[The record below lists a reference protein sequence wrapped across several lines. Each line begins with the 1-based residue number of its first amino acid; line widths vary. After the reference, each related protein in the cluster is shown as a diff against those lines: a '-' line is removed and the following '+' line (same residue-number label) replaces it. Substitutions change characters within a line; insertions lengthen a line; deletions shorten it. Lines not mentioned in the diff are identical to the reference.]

1 MTSCI
6 FIFQP
11 NLYNDILSDINV
23 YDYTPATGL
32 VNHWSL
38 FYYCQLSSY
47 FTSNLTGWLWIMI
60 SVTEKSKGS
69 APEIVVP
76 DLWGSKCEILDIGVV
91 EGVAAA
97 LSELLPEEHFHVK
110 TWTNKGVQ
118 YSTASRRRVCG
129 TSLPTHRGF
138 PRDTSDCCYLAQQA
152 ADHRLV
158 WMWYT
163 IWFIQS
169 LWLFSASPTA
179 NGIIE
184 LVTRWTCGITLAHL
198 RNDPSR
204 QKCRLDS
211 WCWSLS
217 FCVRLEGFS
226 PGTPTLS
233 SGPKMCTLV

>member
-1 MTSCI
+1 M
-6 FIFQP
+6 
-11 NLYNDILSDINV
+11 
-23 YDYTPATGL
+23 
-32 VNHWSL
+32 NHDQ
-38 FYYCQLSSY
+38 CDR
-47 FTSNLTGWLWIMI
+47 
-60 SVTEKSKGS
+60 EGS

-97 LSELLPEEHFHVK
+97 LSELLSEERFHVK

-118 YSTASRRRVCG
+118 YSTASRRHVSG

-138 PRDTSDCCYLAQQA
+138 PQDSSDCCYLAQQA

-184 LVTRWTCGITLAHL
+184 LVTRWTCGITLAHP

-204 QKCRLDS
+204 QKCNASNFLPNSETDTGWIPDAVAFLSVCVWRVSLQVLQLCPLDQ
-211 WCWSLS
+211 
-217 FCVRLEGFS
+217 RRAH
-226 PGTPTLS
+226 
-233 SGPKMCTLV
+233 